1 MRMLMRERFYRFGG
15 WPAVVR
21 WVVGVG
27 FCLAGANH
35 FLDPDFYRKI
45 VPPGFGSPAA
55 VVAISGVCEI
65 AGGVGLLIPVLRRV
79 AGWGLIALLVA
90 VFPANIYMA
99 VTPDRIPDVHFPHWQ
114 LWVRLPL
121 QFVFIGAVWFAAFAR
136 PQVGRRCD

>member
-1 MRMLMRERFYRFGG
+1 MAIREGFHRFGG

-21 WVVGVG
+21 WVVAIG

-35 FLDPDFYRKI
+35 FRDPDFYRKI
-45 VPPGFGSPAA
+45 VPPGFGAPAV

-65 AGGVGLLIPVLRRV
+65 VGGVGLLIPALRRP
-79 AGWGLIALLVA
+79 AGWGLIALLIA

-99 VTPDRIPDVHFPHWQ
+99 VAPDRIPDMHFPHWM

-121 QFVFIGAVWFAAFAR
+121 QIVFVAAVWFAAFDRAR
-136 PQVGRRCD
+136 TGDEIARD